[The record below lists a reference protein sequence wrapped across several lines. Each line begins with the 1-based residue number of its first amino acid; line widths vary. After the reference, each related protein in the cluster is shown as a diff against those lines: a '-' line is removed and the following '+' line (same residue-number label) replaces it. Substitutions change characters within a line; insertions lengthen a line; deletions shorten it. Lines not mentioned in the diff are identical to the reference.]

1 MSTFDIGSLNNSYTN
16 QDTVGVTQPDDI
28 YSFTLT
34 DTRYLKLSLTGISNP
49 VDWQLKDNF
58 GTTLHTG
65 SFNTIN
71 PETINFDNLPTG
83 NYFLQLS
90 QTGDDTNYTLKVDPI
105 SKLEV
110 ESGFFTVG
118 QAGQVGVDYLTDG
131 GSYQGELGIFSLTGI
146 EAFIP
151 GSEAFIKEV
160 ARRIISNSVEG
171 HIVITDAT
179 EGAKFSP
186 TFPWGDNYNSGEYK
200 GVKTFA
206 MKPGDKFGFMLV
218 PNGSVQEVFGNPNIG
233 GAKRP
238 LFSLATANPT
248 DAFYVGQIADV
259 IGDGKTFV
267 MEDKRV
273 DSNSDKDY
281 NDIIFRVT
289 GATGVA
295 IKLDEVIAPAKDWR
309 NTKVGEYLRNY
320 INTPPKFLQFN
331 TQENYKVGEAIK
343 LTDAKV
349 WDENGDLDKVNFWL
363 KRDNSDWNRI
373 EVPANNFTFDEDW
386 ATFNYFWTPE
396 QSGNYQLKAVAID
409 NQKQESNEV
418 IKTFEVKPNNIAP
431 TNLEFTI
438 PASIYFGDPPTLTGK
453 VYDENGSSDIKQ
465 VDFLLQ
471 KDGGNWQ
478 DISDV
483 TTFMPD
489 STDNRWATFSYTN
502 LSGLE
507 VGNYKLKAIA
517 YDSLNQASN
526 ETIQSF
532 AIVTKPA
539 EPLPNKA
546 PQFLQFSLLPTYQS
560 DSSIAINGGK
570 VFDEDGVAD
579 LKKVHFKLQKDGNDW
594 NEFDYNLFT
603 PDSQGNGWASFN
615 YSWNGLAPG
624 NYTLEAIAYDKANA
638 ESNKVV
644 QNFTVENILPP
655 PPPPPPP
662 PPLPLPPPPP
672 PPPPINK
679 PELLQFRTMPL
690 YTNGET
696 LSFSGA
702 KVFDRD
708 GANDIDKVFFW
719 LGTIDGKK
727 VDTIAVDRF
736 TTDSK
741 GWARFDLNYNLS
753 KLTPGRY
760 QLWAIARDK
769 AGNESDRSIQN
780 FSVITDPGDGGLS
793 DSVKIAIARS
803 ADLEKYDPEELAKTR
818 EWVVWVTPDRYSLDL
833 ATLAGAED
841 LGNTG
846 YIPNTYIW
854 RFSENDTPDIVQP
867 RLGTIP
873 GVEFA
878 YPLVP
883 KQVTLLSEPEK
894 EPLVKD
900 VVKDGSQWHLRSD
913 ILPSADANI
922 TKAWGISI
930 PGNPSQK
937 VRGKGVVIGIVD
949 DGFDYE
955 NHPDLKD
962 RFLPNLSMDFN
973 ENDNSPLPSYK
984 ATVSKDVNRTIKDNT
999 SRQDFSL
1006 DVALTGVVKDI
1017 NVGLNITHPY
1027 VSDLEASLLSP
1038 TEPIYNPNEGLGST
1052 SPRRIWG
1059 GNGSE
1064 DQIGLF
1070 DDVGGDGDN
1079 FINTILDDQATIR
1092 INDGV
1097 APFTGRFIPQSKIPG
1112 PGLDYFNQQWA
1123 SGFWKLRMADDSWG
1137 NKGQLNRWWL
1147 EFNTY
1152 NPHGTAV
1159 AGIALA
1165 SGDNNFGGSGVAP
1178 EANLAGLRL
1187 IADQVTDKQIADA
1200 LSFKNQD
1207 IDIYN
1212 NSWKVENAFTT
1223 SPLNLM
1229 AMEQAVKTGR
1239 NQLGNIYV
1247 FAGGNDRSTGGNVNY
1262 NGFANSRY
1270 AIAVAAINK
1279 DGEQTTYSEPGT
1291 PLLVSAYSSSL
1302 GEGRGITTTD
1312 LVGADGYDP
1321 GDYTKSFGGT
1331 SAAAPLVSGVIALM
1345 LEANP
1350 NLSWRDVQHILAK
1363 TANKNNPTD
1372 KGWVQNGAKL
1382 WVNDKYG
1389 FGAID
1394 AFKAVNTAATWTPV
1408 DREVKVSSNLQNV
1421 IENIPDGDQD
1431 TGVNSQIS
1439 FYEDITVEKVEVEL
1453 YSDHKNWKD
1462 LRVVLTSPDGT
1473 ESVLA
1478 RPQFSNDSNVGQI
1491 FKPNIDR
1498 NSWMFNSVRHWGE
1511 SSKGE
1516 WTLKVFDENGNQIQG
1531 DLDAWKLNV
1540 YGTKPKVTISAVDA
1554 NATENS
1560 DPGQFVVTR
1569 TGSTKNPLTVN
1580 YTIGGTATNGTDYN
1594 SISGSVIIPA
1604 GANSAAI
1611 SINTVGKDDTIYEG
1625 NETVILT
1632 LVSGNSYNVGSENT
1646 ATVAIADNDLDPT
1659 PTVVTNTNDSGSG
1672 SLRNAIDWA
1681 NKNPGKDTI
1690 RFNISTADPGYN
1702 ASTGAFT
1709 IRPTS
1714 ALPTITDAVVI
1725 DGTTQGGFVGKPI
1738 IELDGSNAGSN
1749 TNGLTITAGNSTVR
1763 GMVINRF
1770 QLYGIALQT
1779 KGNNLIEGNYI
1790 GTDITG
1796 TQDLGNFEGIN
1807 IRSANNTIGGTTI
1820 DSRNI
1825 LSGNYHGIMIEGS
1838 KATGNQV
1845 LGNYIGTDI
1854 IGTQDLGNSFSGIL
1868 IMSDASNNI
1877 IGGTV
1882 TEARNLISGNDN
1894 YGVVIQGLKSTGN
1907 QVLGNY
1913 IGTDVNGTKSLG
1925 NSITGIEITDNA
1937 SKNIIG
1943 GLTAGSGNI
1952 ISGNGSGNSSAGISI
1967 IGSENQIL
1975 GNYIG
1980 TDVTGTKAI
1989 GNFDSGVLIGFGSN
2003 NIIGGTTTEA
2013 RNIISGN
2020 KGIGVSLQNIGTT
2033 NNQVLGNY
2041 IGTDITGTKALGNS
2055 SPGVSIFNAPNN
2067 IIGGTSPA
2075 ARNLI
2080 SSNYTGV
2087 NIGGVSATGNLVQG
2101 NYIGTDVTGSQGLG
2115 NNFAGVSIF
2124 GGSNN
2129 TIGGTANGTGNT
2141 IAFNQGIGVQQTDKN
2156 TLKNAVLSNAIFSNT
2171 GLGIDLWD
2179 NNSSRGLTPNDMGDT
2194 DTGANNLQNFPVL
2207 TSAISNTKNTTIQG
2221 TLNSTPNRTFRVEF
2235 FSNSALDASGYGEG
2249 EKFVGFKNVTTDSS
2263 GNANFIV
2270 SLPTALPA
2278 GQFITATATDSNQN
2292 TSEFS
2297 QGIAIINKP
2306 AELLW
2311 TKQWG
2316 TSSDDRTSGAA
2327 VDNAGN
2333 IYISGLTMNQD
2344 VNNNRSY
2351 TPWVIKY
2358 DSSGNQQ
2365 IKQLDTFSSE
2375 ESSSGTVVDSAGN
2388 TYILGYTYKGQNS
2401 GDAIITKYDSS
2412 GILQW
2417 MKQIGSSGADSAK
2430 DLAVDSAGNVYIVGS
2445 ATGSLEG
2452 NNAGSGGF
2460 WVGKYNNS
2468 GNQQWIKQLG
2478 TSISVNDV
2486 AITVDNNGNFY
2497 IVGYTSDLQGNGN
2510 SEAWV
2515 AKYDNNGNQQ
2525 WAKQFGSPN
2534 PEYVKDVA
2542 VDSAGNVYIVG
2553 ETTGSLGGNNAGGT
2567 DTWIAKY
2574 DYSGNQQWLK
2584 QLGTGN
2590 TDSPRSVTVDNAGNV
2605 YMVGSTYGI
2614 LEQRDGTGGL
2624 DGWVAKYDSRGN
2636 QLWVRQLGT
2645 FGSDVATNVVADSTD
2660 NLYVVGYTNGLLGGN
2675 KAGSM
2680 DAWVMK
2686 FS

>member
-1 MSTFDIGSLNNSYTN
+1 MRLTKDSSMSTFDIGSLNNSYTN
-16 QDTVGVTQPDDI
+16 QDTVGVTQPDDT

-65 SFNTIN
+65 SFSTIN
-71 PETINFDNLPTG
+71 PETINVDNLPSG

-90 QTGDDTNYTLKVDPI
+90 QTGDDTNYTLKIDPL

-118 QAGQVGVDYLTDG
+118 QTGQIGVDYLTDG
-131 GSYQGELGIFSLTGI
+131 GAYQGELGIFSLTGI
-146 EAFIP
+146 ETFIP

-160 ARRIISNSVEG
+160 VRRIISNSIEG
-171 HIVITDAT
+171 HIVITDTT
-179 EGAKFSP
+179 EGARFSP
-186 TFPWGDNYNSGEYK
+186 IFPWGDNYNSGEYK
-200 GVKTFA
+200 GIKTFA

-218 PNGSVQEVFGNPNIG
+218 PNGSVQEVFSNPNIG

-238 LFSLATANPT
+238 LFSIATANPL
-248 DAFYVGQIADV
+248 DDFYVGQIADV

-273 DSNSDKDY
+273 DSGSDKDY

-289 GATGVA
+289 GATGIA
-295 IKLDEVIAPAKDWR
+295 IKLDEVIDPAKDWR
-309 NTKVGEYLRNY
+309 NTKVGEDLRNY
-320 INTPPKFLQFN
+320 INTPPKLLQFN
-331 TQENYKVGEAIK
+331 TQQNYKVGEAIK

-349 WDENGDLDKVNFWL
+349 WDENGDLDKVIFWF
-363 KRDNSDWNRI
+363 KKDNSDWNRI
-373 EVPANNFTFDEDW
+373 ESIANNFTFDEDW

-396 QSGNYQLKAVAID
+396 QPGNYQLKAVAID
-409 NQKQESNEV
+409 KQKQESNEV

-431 TNLEFTI
+431 TNLEFII
-438 PASIYFGDPPTLTGK
+438 PASIYFGDTPTLTGK
-453 VYDENGSSDIKQ
+453 VYDENGSSDIKK
-465 VDFLLQ
+465 VDFRLQ

-478 DISDV
+478 DISDA
-483 TTFMPD
+483 TTFTPD
-489 STDNRWATFSYTN
+489 STDIRWATFSYTN

-517 YDSLNQASN
+517 YDNLNQVSN
-526 ETIQSF
+526 EIIQNF
-532 AIVTKPA
+532 AVITKPV
-539 EPLPNKA
+539 EPIPNKA
-546 PQFLQFSLLPTYQS
+546 PQFLQFSLLPIYQAG
-560 DSSIAINGGK
+560 SSIAINGGK
-570 VFDEDGVAD
+570 VFDENGATD
-579 LKKVHFKLQKDGNDW
+579 LKNVHFKLQKDGNNW
-594 NEFDYNLFT
+594 NEFDYDVFT

-624 NYTLEAIAYDKANA
+624 NYTLEAIAYDKAND

-655 PPPPPPP
+655 P
-662 PPLPLPPPPP
+662 LPA
-672 PPPPINK
+672 PPPINK
-679 PELLQFRTMPL
+679 PVFLQFRTMPL

-708 GANDIDKVFFW
+708 GVNDIDKVFFW
-719 LGTIDGKK
+719 LGTIDGQK
-727 VDTIAVDRF
+727 VDTITVDRF
-736 TTDSK
+736 TADSK

-769 AGNESDRSIQN
+769 TGNESNQSIQN
-780 FSVITDPGDGGLS
+780 FSVITDPGDSGLS
-793 DSVKIAIARS
+793 DSVKIAIAQS

-818 EWVVWVTPDRYSLDL
+818 EWVVWVAPDRYSLDL
-833 ATLAGAED
+833 AALAGAED

-854 RFSENDTPDIVQP
+854 KFSENDTPDIVQP

-900 VVKDGSQWHLRSD
+900 GKDGSQWHLRSD
-913 ILPSADANI
+913 FLPSADANI
-922 TKAWGISI
+922 TKTWGISL

-955 NHPDLKD
+955 NNRDLKE
-962 RFLPNLSMDFN
+962 RFLANLSWDFN

-984 ATVSKDVNRTIKDNT
+984 ATLIKDL
-999 SRQDFSL
+999 SLPPRRSIQYDMPGQDFPL

-1038 TEPIYNPNEGLGST
+1038 KEPIYNPNVGFGST

-1064 DQIGLF
+1064 DQIVLF
-1070 DDVGGDGDN
+1070 NDVGGDGDN

-1097 APFTGRFIPQSKIPG
+1097 APFTGKFIPQSKIPG
-1112 PGLDYFNQQWA
+1112 NNSTGLDYFNQQWA
-1123 SGFWKLRMADDSWG
+1123 SGFWKLRMGDHTKENS
-1137 NKGQLNRWWL
+1137 GQLNRWGL

-1200 LSFKNQD
+1200 LSFKKQD

-1270 AIAVAAINK
+1270 AIAVGAINK

-1312 LVGADGYDP
+1312 LVGADGYNP
-1321 GDYTKSFGGT
+1321 GDYTTSFGGT
-1331 SAAAPLVSGVIALM
+1331 SAAAPLVSGVVALM

-1382 WVNDKYG
+1382 WVNEKYG

-1394 AFKAVNTAATWTPV
+1394 AFKAVNAAATWTPV
-1408 DREVKVSSNLQNV
+1408 DREAKVSSNLQNV
-1421 IENIPDGDQD
+1421 IETIPDGDRD
-1431 TGVNSQIS
+1431 IGVTSQITLNQ
-1439 FYEDITVEKVEVEL
+1439 DITVEKVEVEL

-1473 ESVLA
+1473 ESILA
-1478 RPQFSNDSNVGQI
+1478 KPFFSNEQNAGQVI
-1491 FKPNIDR
+1491 QPNIDQ

-1531 DLDAWKLNV
+1531 NLDAWKLNI

-1560 DPGQFVVTR
+1560 DPGQFLVTR
-1569 TGSTKNPLTVN
+1569 TGSTKNSLTVN
-1580 YTIGGTATNGTDYN
+1580 YTIGGTATNGTDYD
-1594 SISGSVIIPA
+1594 SISGSVVIPA
-1604 GANSAAI
+1604 GETSATI
-1611 SINTVGKDDTIYEG
+1611 SINTAGKDDAVYEG
-1625 NETVILT
+1625 NETVILA
-1632 LVSGNSYNVGSENT
+1632 LVAGNTYTVGSENT
-1646 ATVAIADNDLDPT
+1646 GTVAIADNDPGPS

-1681 NKNPGKDTI
+1681 NNNSGKDTI
-1690 RFNISTADPGYN
+1690 MFNISATDPGYN

-1714 ALPTITDAVVI
+1714 ALPTITDSVVI

-1738 IELDGSNAGSN
+1738 IELDGSNVLAGGS
-1749 TNGLTITAGNSTVR
+1749 GLTITAGNSTVR
-1763 GMVINRF
+1763 GIVINRF
-1770 QLYGIALQT
+1770 QAIGLGGGSGSAIELRT
-1779 KGNNLIEGNYI
+1779 NGNNLIEGNFL
-1790 GTDITG
+1790 GTDVT
-1796 TQDLGNFEGIN
+1796 
-1807 IRSANNTIGGTTI
+1807 
-1820 DSRNI
+1820 
-1825 LSGNYHGIMIEGS
+1825 
-1838 KATGNQV
+1838 
-1845 LGNYIGTDI
+1845 
-1854 IGTQDLGNSFSGIL
+1854 GTQDLGNSFTGIY
-1868 IMSDASNNI
+1868 IDSSNNNI
-1877 IGGTV
+1877 IGGV
-1882 TEARNLISGNDN
+1882 TTGAKNIISGNDTH
-1894 YGVVIQGLKSTGN
+1894 GIVVLKASGN
-1907 QVLGNY
+1907 TVQGNY
-1913 IGTDVNGTKSLG
+1913 IGTDM
-1925 NSITGIEITDNA
+1925 
-1937 SKNIIG
+1937 
-1943 GLTAGSGNI
+1943 
-1952 ISGNGSGNSSAGISI
+1952 
-1967 IGSENQIL
+1967 
-1975 GNYIG
+1975 
-1980 TDVTGTKAI
+1980 
-1989 GNFDSGVLIGFGSN
+1989 
-2003 NIIGGTTTEA
+2003 
-2013 RNIISGN
+2013 
-2020 KGIGVSLQNIGTT
+2020 
-2033 NNQVLGNY
+2033 
-2041 IGTDITGTKALGNS
+2041 TGTKALGNS
-2055 SPGVSIFNAPNN
+2055 NPSNIEKGNGVILLSASTNT
-2067 IIGGTSPA
+2067 IGGTIPE
-2075 ARNLI
+2075 ARNII
-2080 SSNYTGV
+2080 SANAGSGIAIGLLASN
-2087 NIGGVSATGNLVQG
+2087 NFVQG
-2101 NYIGTDVTGSQGLG
+2101 NYIGTDVTGTQALG
-2115 NNFAGVSIF
+2115 NGEAGIF
-2124 GGSNN
+2124 LSQSTVRN
-2129 TIGGTANGTGNT
+2129 TIGGTNIQQSNL
-2141 IAFNQGIGVQQTDKN
+2141 IAFNNITGITVMHRN
-2156 TLKNAVLSNAIFSNT
+2156 TRSNAILSNSIFSNN
-2171 GLGIDLWD
+2171 GLGIDL
-2179 NNSSRGLTPNDMGDT
+2179 NNSNTEYGVTLNDVGDA
-2194 DTGANNLQNFPVL
+2194 DIGANSFQNFPVL
-2207 TSAISNTKNTTIQG
+2207 TSAISTDNTTTIKG
-2221 TLNSTPNRTFRVEF
+2221 TLNSTPSRTFRVEF

-2249 EKFVGFKNVTTDSS
+2249 EKLIGFENITTDSS
-2263 GNANFIV
+2263 GNANFTV
-2270 SLPTALPA
+2270 NLPTSIAA
-2278 GQFITATATDSNQN
+2278 GKFLTATATDPNNN

-2297 QGIAIINKP
+2297 QGIKIAKRVTVTVHRVKQIDNLDADGFGIIRAADFYTKLNINGQEWQSPVADGEDDAYPNWQFSQDVTGNSVPINIKIYEDDGAMLGSQYVDINSAP
-2306 AELLW
+2306 GVRDLNLTYDLL
-2311 TKQWG
+2311 TG
-2316 TSSDDRTSGAA
+2316 NISGAGI
-2327 VDNAGN
+2327 NGKKGQL
-2333 IYISGLTMNQD
+2333 IY
-2344 VNNNRSY
+2344 
-2351 TPWVIKY
+2351 
-2358 DSSGNQQ
+2358 
-2365 IKQLDTFSSE
+2365 
-2375 ESSSGTVVDSAGN
+2375 SAG
-2388 TYILGYTYKGQNS
+2388 Q
-2401 GDAIITKYDSS
+2401 GDSDRAEI
-2412 GILQW
+2412 W
-2417 MKQIGSSGADSAK
+2417 F
-2430 DLAVDSAGNVYIVGS
+2430 
-2445 ATGSLEG
+2445 SL
-2452 NNAGSGGF
+2452 
-2460 WVGKYNNS
+2460 
-2468 GNQQWIKQLG
+2468 NQ
-2478 TSISVNDV
+2478 
-2486 AITVDNNGNFY
+2486 A
-2497 IVGYTSDLQGNGN
+2497 
-2510 SEAWV
+2510 
-2515 AKYDNNGNQQ
+2515 
-2525 WAKQFGSPN
+2525 
-2534 PEYVKDVA
+2534 
-2542 VDSAGNVYIVG
+2542 
-2553 ETTGSLGGNNAGGT
+2553 
-2567 DTWIAKY
+2567 
-2574 DYSGNQQWLK
+2574 
-2584 QLGTGN
+2584 
-2590 TDSPRSVTVDNAGNV
+2590 
-2605 YMVGSTYGI
+2605 
-2614 LEQRDGTGGL
+2614 
-2624 DGWVAKYDSRGN
+2624 
-2636 QLWVRQLGT
+2636 
-2645 FGSDVATNVVADSTD
+2645 
-2660 NLYVVGYTNGLLGGN
+2660 
-2675 KAGSM
+2675 
-2680 DAWVMK
+2680 
-2686 FS
+2686 